1 MNEDSPIGKVLHQQI
16 KLPIFPVYYDLFFC
30 DDMWMA
36 PSVISDRYPGVN
48 LEIAPHTTSLTSL
61 IKHPLK
67 GTGIAAIFVVNENTT
82 VKDNLVFEAS
92 NITWYILEELGID
105 VTLDNNKIFSY
116 LLEEIN
122 RELRKTYE
130 NFCGLP
136 EGPEDSDDPENND
149 LDDLN
154 GL

>member
-36 PSVISDRYPGVN
+36 PSVISDRYPGVH
-48 LEIAPHTTSLTSL
+48 LDIAPHTTSMTSL

-67 GTGIAAIFVVNENTT
+67 GTGIAAIFVVNEETK
-82 VKDNLVFEAS
+82 VKDSLVFEAS
-92 NITWYILEELGID
+92 NITWLILEELGID
-105 VTLDNNKIFSY
+105 ITLDNNKIFSY
-116 LLEEIN
+116 ILEEIN
-122 RELRKTYE
+122 REISSTYE
-130 NFCGLP
+130 NFKNLP
-136 EGPEDSDDPENND
+136 SEPDDPENND